1 MSPEQQ
7 GKLSVLM
14 VRKAKDMS
22 TSLNE
27 SELTERR
34 AFIESFVKEIAV
46 APGKASIRYAI
57 QMPENVGFRD
67 RKQGGWLYA
76 DGFCL
81 QSG

>member
-46 APGKASIRYAI
+46 APGKA
-57 QMPENVGFRD
+57 
-67 RKQGGWLYA
+67 
-76 DGFCL
+76 
-81 QSG
+81 